1 MLGSSNILRIM
12 KLTTKEEDYLETIY
26 RLACESDTVGI
37 SDVAHARD
45 VTLPTV
51 ISAVSR
57 LKENGLVSQRHYGK
71 IFLSDL
77 GQEMARDIYRTHSAL
92 KLFLT
97 DVLQLPAQDSE
108 VEACKLEHAISD
120 ETIKRLVIFMD
131 AFHKC
136 VNREELCNNIF
147 DVANGK
153 SSSELVQKT
162 GGGND
167 AE

>member
-1 MLGSSNILRIM
+1 MLEYSNIIRIM

-37 SDVAHARD
+37 SDVANARG

-57 LKENGLVSQRHYGK
+57 LKDNGLVSQRHYGK

-97 DVLQLPAQDSE
+97 DVLLLPSKESE
-108 VEACKLEHAISD
+108 KEACKLEHAVSD
-120 ETIKRLVIFMD
+120 ETIKRLVIFME

-136 VNREELCNNIF
+136 TKREELCKNIF
-147 DVANGK
+147 NVSGEK
-153 SSSELVQKT
+153 SSLDNSNKES
-162 GGGND
+162 GAD
-167 AE
+167 DS